1 MSNTFKNF
9 LGAGVTTATTIYT
22 APAATQST
30 VIGMNIANTASA
42 AANVSVELQS
52 GATTVYVV
60 KNAPIP
66 IGGALVPIGG
76 DQKLVLQAGDLIKVT
91 SDQTVDVIVS
101 ALEIA

>member
-1 MSNTFKNF
+1 MSNTFKNY

-22 APAATQST
+22 APLATQST

-42 AANVSVELQS
+42 AASVSVALES

-66 IGGALVPIGG
+66 VGGALVPIGG
-76 DQKLVLQAGDLIKVT
+76 DQKLVLEAGDLIKVT

>member
-9 LGAGVTTATTIYT
+9 LGAGITTATTIYT

-30 VIGMNIANTASA
+30 VIGMNIANASNTTAT
-42 AANVSVELQS
+42 VSVQIQS
-52 GATTVYVV
+52 GSTTVHIV
-60 KNAPIP
+60 KGAPIP
-66 IGGALVPIGG
+66 TGGALVPVGG
-76 DQKLVLQAGDLIKVT
+76 DQKLVLVSGDLIKVT